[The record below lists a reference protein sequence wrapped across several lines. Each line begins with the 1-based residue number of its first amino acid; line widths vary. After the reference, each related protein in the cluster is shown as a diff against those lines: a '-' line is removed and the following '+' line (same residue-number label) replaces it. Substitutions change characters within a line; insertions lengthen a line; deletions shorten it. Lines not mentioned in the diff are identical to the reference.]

1 MADLF
6 QHFTAWINL
15 GGGAAGCAPQDF
27 GQNSRWKGWK
37 SLKEFWEVP
46 GEQFG
51 PDNFLGVTCFTQN
64 NQQLFQFQRVPYT
77 GREGKHAQ
85 PGAGK
90 DPSQNK

>member
-6 QHFTAWINL
+6 QPFTAWINL

-37 SLKEFWEVP
+37 RLKEFWEVP